1 MTTRVARSGRSGP
14 VSLSQERHGFPRTE
28 DCLSVTYLP
37 PTCWKQ
43 WRELQIDGR
52 AVHML
57 TVEQCQAVFAREDF
71 SFLSDDHKAA
81 VSEQLSREQRFRKQK
96 RQQARKLDRG
106 VLFIC
111 AVFLAPIG
119 LPLGALSMQLAIDA
133 VTTEVR

>member
-1 MTTRVARSGRSGP
+1 MMYQA
-14 VSLSQERHGFPRTE
+14 
-28 DCLSVTYLP
+28 

-43 WRELQIDGR
+43 WRELKIDGR

-81 VSEQLSREQRFRKQK
+81 VSEQLSREQRFRRQK
-96 RQQARKLDRG
+96 RQQDKQLNRG

-111 AVFLAPIG
+111 AVFFAPIG

>member
-1 MTTRVARSGRSGP
+1 MTARVARSGRSGP
-14 VSLSQERHGFPRTE
+14 ASLSQERHGFPRTE
-28 DCLSVTYLP
+28 DCLSDTYLS

-43 WRELQIDGR
+43 WRELKIDGR

-119 LPLGALSMQLAIDA
+119 LPLGALSMQLILDSQI
-133 VTTEVR
+133 TEVR